1 MIVVFPALHNIT
13 SAFLAL
19 QLTVVEV
26 LIFPP
31 FSVVQCSEEKKKNST
46 FRARRCF
53 DVIHRAF
60 MPQWLLVNSTDMESD
75 SEGLTVLVLEP
86 AEIKEKGCC
95 P

>member
-1 MIVVFPALHNIT
+1 MIVVFSALHNIT

-19 QLTVVEV
+19 QLAVVEV

-31 FSVVQCSEEKKKNST
+31 FSVVQCSGKKNST

>member
-19 QLTVVEV
+19 QLAVVEV

-31 FSVVQCSEEKKKNST
+31 FSVVQCSEKKKNST

-53 DVIHRAF
+53 DVILRAF
-60 MPQWLLVNSTDMESD
+60 MPQCLLVNSTDMESD
-75 SEGLTVLVLEP
+75 SEGLNGVS
-86 AEIKEKGCC
+86 A
-95 P
+95 